1 MDREACSVLTENR
14 KPTLNDVAHAAGVS
28 TATVSRCL
36 NEPAR
41 VISATRE
48 RVMKAVEEL
57 GYTPDFGGRALASRR
72 TNTIGAVIPT
82 MENAIFARGIQA
94 FQEALSEAGVTLL
107 VASSGYDPD
116 QEMAQIQS
124 LVSRGADG
132 LLLIGS
138 ARRTET
144 LTFLKRRG
152 IPYVLAWNLGNS
164 EGHFIG
170 FDNAAA
176 AAQMTRKVIDL
187 GHRHI
192 AMIAGITKM
201 NDRAADRRSG
211 VMHALRDAGYDMD
224 NFVVMEAPY
233 TFEDGSLVFE
243 ELMRRRPQPTA
254 VICGNDVLAVG
265 AIKRAKALGLRVPGD
280 VSITGFDDIDI
291 ASFVEPGLTTVH
303 VPHRRMGS
311 AAAQQLLALIAGE
324 EVESK
329 IEIGVQI
336 IMRES
341 LGPVPAAQVA

>member
-1 MDREACSVLTENR
+1 
-14 KPTLNDVAHAAGVS
+14 
-28 TATVSRCL
+28 
-36 NEPAR
+36 
-41 VISATRE
+41 
-48 RVMKAVEEL
+48 
-57 GYTPDFGGRALASRR
+57 
-72 TNTIGAVIPT
+72 
-82 MENAIFARGIQA
+82 
-94 FQEALSEAGVTLL
+94 
-107 VASSGYDPD
+107 
-116 QEMAQIQS
+116 
-124 LVSRGADG
+124 
-132 LLLIGS
+132 
-138 ARRTET
+138 
-144 LTFLKRRG
+144 
-152 IPYVLAWNLGNS
+152 
-164 EGHFIG
+164 
-170 FDNAAA
+170 
-176 AAQMTRKVIDL
+176 
-187 GHRHI
+187 
-192 AMIAGITKM
+192 
-201 NDRAADRRSG
+201 
-211 VMHALRDAGYDMD
+211 
-224 NFVVMEAPY
+224 MEAPY